1 MNIRLDHYIPNKLEF
16 QKPTFRCKKLLE
28 VPPPTPKKSDY
39 CKMGFLKW
47 NCLLIFVIQPIANN
61 LTFEDQFLV
70 DLSRFENQ
78 FLVDLSRF
86 EDQFLVDLSR
96 FEDQF
101 LSDLSRFEDQ
111 FLADLSRSF
120 LVLTHCEEKSVGF
133 TVSDF

>member
-1 MNIRLDHYIPNKLEF
+1 
-16 QKPTFRCKKLLE
+16 
-28 VPPPTPKKSDY
+28 
-39 CKMGFLKW
+39 MGFLKW

-86 EDQFLVDLSR
+86 EDQFL
-96 FEDQF
+96 
-101 LSDLSRFEDQ
+101 SDLSRFEDQ

-120 LVLTHCEEKSVGF
+120 LVLTHCEKKTVGF
-133 TVSDF
+133 TLSDF